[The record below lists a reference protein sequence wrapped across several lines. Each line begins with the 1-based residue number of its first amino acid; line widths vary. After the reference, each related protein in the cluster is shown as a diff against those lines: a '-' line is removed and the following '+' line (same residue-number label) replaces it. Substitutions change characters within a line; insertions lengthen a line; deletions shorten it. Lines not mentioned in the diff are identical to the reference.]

1 MFIKEASKPP
11 LCFCFVL
18 FHREQAGRPKC
29 PIDPFFIVPDKCKCV
44 DFQVGHMIKVMSY
57 DQSDDPLLYAAVE
70 ASGVTWCSAKGGTP
84 STHSALL
91 RSLPHWQGCPRQPYH
106 CHWHLLHQKRW
117 NQATEGIPKRKE
129 TLFLVNVTLF
139 NLPSIFP
146 PPYLSSLQS
155 GRDKATSAG
164 LRRPYLRVVGFD
176 VDSEGPG
183 RASGVPLTPSEEEEL
198 RQLASRPDIYETV
211 AKSIAP
217 SIYGSLG

>member
-1 MFIKEASKPP
+1 MQCQRGNSLDTFSSTVIATSLIRLSPATVS
-11 LCFCFVL
+11 LSLAF
-18 FHREQAGRPKC
+18 
-29 PIDPFFIVPDKCKCV
+29 
-44 DFQVGHMIKVMSY
+44 
-57 DQSDDPLLYAAVE
+57 
-70 ASGVTWCSAKGGTP
+70 TP
-84 STHSALL
+84 SEKVESSRKRYAKKK
-91 RSLPHWQGCPRQPYH
+91 RNAFSSRCYSLQSSLYLP
-106 CHWHLLHQKRW
+106 LS
-117 NQATEGIPKRKE
+117 
-129 TLFLVNVTLF
+129 LFLF
-139 NLPSIFP
+139 LPPSPF
-146 PPYLSSLQS
+146 LQS

>member
-1 MFIKEASKPP
+1 M
-11 LCFCFVL
+11 
-18 FHREQAGRPKC
+18 
-29 PIDPFFIVPDKCKCV
+29 
-44 DFQVGHMIKVMSY
+44 
-57 DQSDDPLLYAAVE
+57 
-70 ASGVTWCSAKGGTP
+70 
-84 STHSALL
+84 
-91 RSLPHWQGCPRQPYH
+91 
-106 CHWHLLHQKRW
+106 
-117 NQATEGIPKRKE
+117 PKRKG
-129 TLFLVNVTLF
+129 LLLVDVILS
-139 NLPSIFP
+139 NLPSISFSPSLSLSFLSLP
-146 PPYLSSLQS
+146 PSPSLQS